1 MEYEVQKIDMK
12 DMPLKIKE
20 AYINTLRQ
28 RRNQLL
34 EETDKYMLSD
44 FPITE
49 ENKNKMIIYRQNLRD
64 WMNPININ
72 IETLSDETINSLPI
86 KPVF

>member
-12 DMPLKIKE
+12 DMPLQIKE

-28 RRNQLL
+28 RRNLLL
-34 EETDKYMLSD
+34 EESDRYMLSD

-64 WMNPININ
+64 WMIQIN
-72 IETLSDETINSLPI
+72 IENLSDETINSLPV